1 MEGGEVSWEEV
12 VAEAVVMASPSTP
25 MEVVTEEPTMALQG
39 LILPILGMAT
49 LMEGL
54 TAMLGLMGLQG
65 MGQTLGQARG
75 GISQQAMLEDPPQ
88 GR

>member
-25 MEVVTEEPTMALQG
+25 MEVATEEPTMALQG
-39 LILPILGMAT
+39 LILPILGMVT

-54 TAMLGLMGLQG
+54 TAMLGLMG
-65 MGQTLGQARG
+65 QTLAPARED
-75 GISQQAMLEDPPQ
+75 ISQQATLEDPPQ